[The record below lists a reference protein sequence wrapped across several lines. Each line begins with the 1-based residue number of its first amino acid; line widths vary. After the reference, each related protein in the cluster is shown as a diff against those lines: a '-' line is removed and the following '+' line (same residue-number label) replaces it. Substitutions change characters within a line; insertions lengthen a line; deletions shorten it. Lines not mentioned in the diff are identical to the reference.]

1 MIQKTMEPKHT
12 NQLVHETSPYL
23 LQHAHNPVNWYA
35 WSKEA
40 LGRAR
45 EENKLIFLSIG
56 YAACH
61 WCHVM
66 EHESFEQEDVAEL
79 LNRDFISI
87 KVDRE
92 ERPDLD
98 EIYMTAT
105 MLYTGGHGGWPM
117 SVFLSPNLKPVYAGT
132 YFPKE
137 GMYGR
142 PGFKS
147 LLSHLAEAWKERG
160 PTLEEDGDKVASA
173 IQQMQATGEGGEVLS
188 RSGVSEA
195 AEQLWRAFD
204 SSLGGLS
211 SGANKF
217 PPSLSMDLLLRE
229 HRHSGY
235 LPYRSVVELTLEK
248 MGHGGIYDHLGG
260 GVHRYS
266 TDPKWLVPHFEK
278 MLYDQ
283 ALVSSV
289 YLDGLQAT
297 ERPELKKLFTEKA
310 RGIFDY
316 VLRDLRSPEGAFY
329 SSEDADSE
337 GVEGKF
343 YIWTLDEVLEI
354 AGEEA
359 GRWFA
364 SHYDVTELGNWDHPG
379 DAHVPA
385 GPKNILQADRPIEV
399 IAKLHDLDPEKVEK
413 AVAEVRQKLFEA
425 RQKRVR
431 PGLDDKIL
439 TGWNGLMIAALAK
452 GAAVLDEHRY
462 GEAAARAAEFV
473 LDAML
478 RDRRLLATYGKGRAR
493 LKAYITDYAFLIEG
507 LLALY
512 EWSGELRWV
521 DAAGQLLD
529 TTIEYYWDE
538 AGGGFFFTASD
549 HEELI
554 VRGKTATDGAI
565 PSGNSV
571 MLGNLQ
577 KLSILLDR
585 GDLREKAEQIIRVFA
600 GGETMRSP
608 FQHERLLS
616 GVEAWH
622 QGFEEIAIVGSRGDP
637 GTKEL
642 LGTVYRQ
649 YLPNKIVAILD
660 PGDSETPKRIPLLA
674 NRPQIDGRPTAYV
687 CRNFTCRQPTA
698 DPGALREQLQQGA
711 ERPS

>member
-1 MIQKTMEPKHT
+1 MMDPKHT

-23 LQHAHNPVNWYA
+23 LQHAHNPVNWYP
-35 WSKEA
+35 WGKEA
-40 LGRAR
+40 LERAG

-132 YFPKE
+132 YFPRE

-142 PGFKS
+142 PGFTA

-160 PTLEEDGDKVASA
+160 STLEADGDRVVTAMHEMHA
-173 IQQMQATGEGGEVLS
+173 PGEGGDALP
-188 RSGVSEA
+188 RSGVSAA

-204 SSLGGLS
+204 SSLGGVS

-229 HRHSGY
+229 HRLAGY
-235 LPYRSVVELTLEK
+235 EPYRSIVELTLEK

-260 GVHRYS
+260 GIHRYS

-283 ALVSSV
+283 ALVSSI
-289 YLDGLQAT
+289 YLDGLQGT
-297 ERPELKKLFTEKA
+297 ERPGLKKLFGEKA

-337 GVEGKF
+337 GMEGKF
-343 YIWTLDEVLEI
+343 YIWTRDEVLEI

-385 GPKNILQADRPIEV
+385 GPKNILQVDRPIEV
-399 IAKLHDLDPEKVEK
+399 IAKLNNRDPAKVEE

-425 RQKRVR
+425 REKRVR
-431 PGLDDKIL
+431 PGLDDKVL

-452 GAAVLDEHRY
+452 GAAVLEENRY
-462 GEAAARAAEFV
+462 GAAAAQAADFI

-493 LKAYITDYAFLIEG
+493 LNAYSTDYAFLIEG

-512 EWSGELRWV
+512 EWSSELRWI
-521 DAAGQLLD
+521 DAAERLLH
-529 TTIEYYWDE
+529 TAIEYYWDE
-538 AGGGFFFTASD
+538 AGGGFFFTPSD
-549 HEELI
+549 HEKLV
-554 VRGKTATDGAI
+554 VRSKTATDGAI

-571 MLGNLQ
+571 MLMNLQ

-585 GDLREKAEQIIRVFA
+585 GDLRHKAEQIIRVFA
-600 GGETMRSP
+600 SGETMRSP

-622 QGFEEIAIVGSRGDP
+622 QGFEEIAIVGPPDDS

-642 LGTVYRQ
+642 LLAVHQRYV
-649 YLPNKIVAILD
+649 PNKIVARLD
-660 PGDSETPKRIPLLA
+660 PDDSETPKRIPLLA
-674 NRPQIDGRPTAYV
+674 NRPQMGGKPTAYL
-687 CRNFTCRQPTA
+687 CRNFTCKQPTT
-698 DPGALREQLQQGA
+698 DPEELREQLQQGI
-711 ERPS
+711 ERQS